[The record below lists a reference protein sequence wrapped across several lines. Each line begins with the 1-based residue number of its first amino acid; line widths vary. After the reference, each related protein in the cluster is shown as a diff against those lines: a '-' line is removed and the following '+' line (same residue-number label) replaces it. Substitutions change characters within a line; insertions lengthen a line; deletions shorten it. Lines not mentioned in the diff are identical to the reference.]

1 MAAGGLGAIE
11 QSNLRQI
18 EALNQR
24 GGRTLSI
31 VDVMQAGT
39 ITPEAAGFLLWR
51 VAHGASFLAGAVPGG
66 AGKSTLLADLLAML
80 PPGERIVTTPDD
92 DAVRQAL
99 REKSRRGRCYL
110 CHEIGSGMWYGYLWG
125 ATVGRFLGL
134 AEQGGRIA
142 GCLHADDPVQM
153 RGMLLSPTLGVT
165 REAFGRLGILLFMA
179 FDRSAFRGSRV
190 VDSIWMADGQGDH
203 RLAYK
208 REGELRGSDWVGALN
223 GDQAP
228 PCLGT
233 CQTFMRE
240 LAEGSAHLFE
250 EVRKATIGFYA
261 TTTKPEGGVSC

>member
-1 MAAGGLGAIE
+1 MAATDLQAVE

-31 VDVMQAGT
+31 VDVMRAGT
-39 ITPEAAGFLLWR
+39 ITPEAAGFLLWH
-51 VAHGASFLAGAVPGG
+51 VAHGASFLTGAVPGG

-92 DAVRQAL
+92 DAVRQAS
-99 REKSRRGRCYL
+99 RETPRGGRCYL

-125 ATVGRFLGL
+125 ASVGRFLGL
-134 AEQGGRIA
+134 SEQGGRIA

-153 RGMLLSPTLGVT
+153 RGILLSPTLGVSK
-165 REAFGRLGILLFMA
+165 EAFGRIGILLFMA

-190 VDSIWMADGQGDH
+190 VDSIWVADGQGDH

-208 REGELRGSDWVGALN
+208 REGDLHESEWVRQLDRGEDPPGLGAC
-223 GDQAP
+223 QA
-228 PCLGT
+228 
-233 CQTFMRE
+233 FMRE
-240 LAEGSAHLFE
+240 LAEGPAHLFE
-250 EVRKATIGFYA
+250 EVREAVIGFLA
-261 TTTKPEGGVSC
+261 SCRAR